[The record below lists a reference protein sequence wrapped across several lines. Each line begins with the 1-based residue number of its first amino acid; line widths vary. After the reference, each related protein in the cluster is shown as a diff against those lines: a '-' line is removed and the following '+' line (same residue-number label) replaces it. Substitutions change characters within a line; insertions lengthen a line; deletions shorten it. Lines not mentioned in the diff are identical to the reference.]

1 MPEFVQ
7 AHTAAWLERFAR
19 LGHPA
24 VRPLAAGVEG
34 AIYDLG
40 DGAVAKVWGHRR
52 EAELTLMQQV
62 YADIAAADLPFDTPE
77 ILTVERID
85 GMAVTFERKLP
96 GQPLR
101 ARLGAE
107 DRQVDAAAARCV
119 IDVLRSL
126 ARVPGTKNMRQ
137 LPFLDE
143 DEPLWADADS
153 FPAALL
159 RLLSRRAVRFGE
171 VIRTQLPDF
180 DARFAGLV
188 ARLAALGEV
197 LDTVVHGDLVTDNIL
212 VDDQLRPLALL
223 DFGFFT
229 TAGDPRLDAAIAAAV
244 MNMYGPHADA
254 ITDALTTQM
263 AADLGY
269 PVDVLLIYQ
278 AAYAVATSNAFTP
291 DGSDGHFA
299 WCIAQLSRPDITA
312 ALRL

>member
-1 MPEFVQ
+1 VQ
-7 AHTAAWLERFAR
+7 AHTAAWLGRFAR
-19 LGHPA
+19 LGHPG

-40 DGAVAKVWGHRR
+40 DGSVAKVWGQRR

-62 YADIAAADLPFDTPE
+62 YADIAGAGLPFDTPE
-77 ILTVERID
+77 ILAVARID
-85 GMAVTFERKLP
+85 GMAVTFERKLA

-101 ARLGAE
+101 AALGSE
-107 DRQVDAAAARCV
+107 DRQVNADAARCV

-126 ARVPGTKNMRQ
+126 ATVPGTRSMRQ

-143 DEPLWADADS
+143 NEPLWADADS

-159 RLLSRRAVRFGE
+159 GLLNRRVVRFGE
-171 VIRTQLPDF
+171 VIRAQLPDF

-188 ARLAALGEV
+188 ARLATLGEV
-197 LDTVVHGDLVTDNIL
+197 PGTVVHGDLVTDNIL
-212 VDDQLRPLALL
+212 VDEQLRPLALL
-223 DFGFFT
+223 DFGFLT
-229 TAGDPRLDAAIAAAV
+229 TAGDPRLDAAIAAAI
-244 MNMYGPHADA
+244 MNMYGPHAAA
-254 ITDALTTQM
+254 ITDALTAQI
-263 AADLGY
+263 AADLNY

-291 DGSDGHFA
+291 DGTDGHFA

-312 ALRL
+312 ALQL